1 MWIPD
6 MNEIILAGALAHYKV
21 KYGYTTN
28 TSIDTDKLNDI
39 IKEMEDAEK
48 EKRNIRKKT
57 RKKSG

>member
-1 MWIPD
+1 

-39 IKEMEDAEK
+39 IKEMEVE
-48 EKRNIRKKT
+48 E
-57 RKKSG
+57 KKSKAKGSKPRHNSKGY